1 MSSESEIDVSLITFV
16 IHIEF
21 SNETIEYSS
30 NSDKFIESACKEMY
44 HILKSK
50 HIPITEPPHELF
62 YNPNLP
68 ENVAIKQ
75 RRAATNLVSAR
86 GPRGSKVTSPVQV
99 FFRRKFITSN
109 SNKKCNT
116 KGKNANSSWRAL
128 AGVLK
133 DEVEIKNELPE
144 DEIDEMEEQV
154 CSIIKN
160 FFR

>member
-99 FFRRKFITSN
+99 SSGGN
-109 SNKKCNT
+109 SLLQIATKNAT

-144 DEIDEMEEQV
+144 DEIDDIEEQV
-154 CSIIKN
+154 CSITKN
-160 FFR
+160 FLK